1 MILWVL
7 KWRTKLR
14 KKENIC
20 CLGRHVTSKNVF
32 NKKFDSIN
40 VKNSEIFQVLKSEK
54 NTIVYVAK
62 KGWLNNMIWCS
73 EMKKLDQTLGKEKR
87 KILLLVHNCSLHKKV
102 PKLQNIELLFIM
114 PGSTSFLQVSSI
126 KLNFRITNYFVEKI
140 IIYSHST
147 PVRLQ
152 WLKTD
157 TKNG

>member
-1 MILWVL
+1 M
-7 KWRTKLR
+7 
-14 KKENIC
+14 
-20 CLGRHVTSKNVF
+20 TSKNVF

-73 EMKKLDQTLGKEKR
+73 EMKRLDQTLGKEKR

-126 KLNFRITNYFVEKI
+126 KLNVRITNYFVEKI